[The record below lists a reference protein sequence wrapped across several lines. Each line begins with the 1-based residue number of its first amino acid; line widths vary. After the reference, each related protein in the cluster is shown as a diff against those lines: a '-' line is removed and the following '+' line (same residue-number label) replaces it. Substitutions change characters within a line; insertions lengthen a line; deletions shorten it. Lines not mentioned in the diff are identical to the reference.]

1 MLTPHVAGMIL
12 DETSSE
18 RSASLQDSDAA
29 LSTNS
34 ALATLHTRTVDAL
47 KGFVKMVENAE
58 PDFRPVVQR
67 FHDLHARHANE
78 IGRILTARGKTV
90 DADGSFMGTVNETVV
105 GLRAFFDEIDEEVMS
120 SVRSGEG
127 HVLNAFDHVLK
138 SPLEAQEHADITKMR
153 VELAQLVH
161 ETRNL
166 D

>member
-1 MLTPHVAGMIL
+1 MLTPHITAMML

-18 RSASLQDSDAA
+18 PSASLHDSDA
-29 LSTNS
+29 

-58 PDFRPVVQR
+58 PDFRPLVQR
-67 FHDLHARHANE
+67 FHDLHLRHADE
-78 IGRILTARGKTV
+78 IGRLLTARGKTV
-90 DADGSFMGTVNETVV
+90 DADGSFMGTINETVV

-127 HVLNAFDHVLK
+127 HVLKAFDHVLK
-138 SPLEAQEHADITKMR
+138 SPLEAHDLADITRMR
-153 VELAQLVH
+153 AELAQLLH
-161 ETRNL
+161 ETRHL